1 MQKLLQ
7 GKSPNTSVRSGA
19 LIHRPGPV
27 RIKTP
32 MSDKYLSFA
41 DLQISKRRFLLTVHW
56 NCRTHWRPSEQ
67 AIKVREL
74 VGTDDMKG
82 VPLLYYNLSFLIG
95 GGVLLHGTLKKKK
108 RQSSTPVPG
117 NQEEIQG
124 GRRERSWTFGLQ
136 QKSQEWKQQQS
147 SGSLWTGSLRLQI
160 SVDPK

>member
-74 VGTDDMKG
+74 VGTDGMKG

-108 RQSSTPVPG
+108 DKVQHLCQEIKRRYKVVEGKDPGPLVYSKSPRNGNSSKAVG
-117 NQEEIQG
+117 LFGQEV
-124 GRRERSWTFGLQ
+124 WDY
-136 QKSQEWKQQQS
+136 
-147 SGSLWTGSLRLQI
+147 RLA
-160 SVDPK
+160 